1 MPARAAAVAAL
12 ATVLSVVAVAA
23 APAAAQDEG
32 DTPQPQAAPA
42 PAQMEAALL
51 AEMNRVREARDRR
64 ALRPHPAL
72 RAPARAHSRYQ
83 LRIGQLTHEGRGGTA
98 FWERLAAAGF
108 PRNRWLG
115 ENVAMMSG
123 CEAGTARRTVAMW
136 MASPPHRANLL
147 NPRFRWAG
155 AGVAIGAG
163 CSATYV
169 TADYGS

>member
-1 MPARAAAVAAL
+1 MPARAAAVATLAAAL
-12 ATVLSVVAVAA
+12 LSIAVTA
-23 APAAAQDEG
+23 APAAAQDDAG
-32 DTPQPQAAPA
+32 TPQPQAAPA
-42 PAQMEAALL
+42 PAQVEDAVL
-51 AEMNRVREARDRR
+51 AEMNRVRESRGRR
-64 ALRPHPAL
+64 ALRSHPAL
-72 RAPARAHSRYQ
+72 RRPARAHSRYQ
-83 LRIGQLTHEGRGGTA
+83 LRIGQLTHEGPGGTE
-98 FWERLAAAGF
+98 FWTRLEAAGF
-108 PRNRWLG
+108 PDNRWLG

-123 CEAGTARRTVAMW
+123 CEADTAKRTVAMW